1 MLKMKWK
8 QQLDG
13 MQAYKP
19 GKPIE
24 EVQREYGLQEVVKLA
39 SNENPFGCSP
49 KVTAYLQNNSVN
61 HAIYPDGYAQ
71 SLRTAVAN
79 HLGVKETQLLFGNG
93 SDDIIAIITR
103 ALLYPGVNT
112 VMADP
117 SFSQYWHNAE
127 IEGAEVRKIP
137 CVEGTHDLDAMIA
150 AIDDNTSIVWVCSP
164 NNPTGVVIPDVEL
177 RAFLAKVPSD
187 VLVVLDEA
195 YIEYVTHP
203 GHKDTLPIIDEFP
216 NVLLLRTFS
225 KAYGLAS
232 FRVGYAIGQPEVIAK
247 LDPVRSPFNNTILSQ
262 AVATIAI
269 SDQDFIKA
277 CREAN
282 EKGKKQYVEF
292 CEKHSLKYFPSDT
305 NFIFFN
311 TNADSDVVFNELMK
325 RGFIIRSGSALG
337 LLGFIRVTIGTEAQ
351 NEALLG
357 HLENVLKEQGV
368 FA

>member
-1 MLKMKWK
+1 MKWK

-24 EVQREYGLQEVVKLA
+24 EVQREYGLKEVIKLA

-49 KVTAYLQNNSVN
+49 KVTAYLQNNAVN
-61 HAIYPDGYAQ
+61 HALYPDGYAQ
-71 SLRTAVAN
+71 NLRTAVAN
-79 HLGVKETQLLFGNG
+79 HLDVQETQLLFGNG

-112 VMADP
+112 IMADL

-137 CVEGTHDLDAMIA
+137 CVEGAHDLEAMAA
-150 AIDDNTSIVWVCSP
+150 AIDDRTSIVWVCSP
-164 NNPTGVVIPDVEL
+164 NNPTGVVISDTAL
-177 RAFLAKVPSD
+177 RAFLAKVPND

-203 GHKDTLPIIDEFP
+203 EHKDTLPIIDQYP

-247 LDPVRSPFNNTILSQ
+247 LDPVRAPFNNTILSQ
-262 AVATIAI
+262 AVAAIAL
-269 SDQDFIKA
+269 SDQEYIQA

-282 EKGKKQYVEF
+282 DNGKKQYVEF
-292 CEKHSLKYFPSDT
+292 CDKHNLKYFPSDT
-305 NFIFFN
+305 NFIFFD
-311 TNADSDVVFNELMK
+311 TKADSDVVFQELMK
-325 RGFIIRSGSALG
+325 KGFIVRSGNALG
-337 LLGFIRVTIGTEAQ
+337 LPGFIRVTIGTEAQ
-351 NEALLG
+351 NTALLNQ
-357 HLENVLKEQGV
+357 LDNVLKEQGV

>member
-1 MLKMKWK
+1 M
-8 QQLDG
+8 
-13 MQAYKP
+13 
-19 GKPIE
+19 
-24 EVQREYGLQEVVKLA
+24 A

-49 KVTAYLQNNSVN
+49 KVTAYLQNNAVN
-61 HAIYPDGYAQ
+61 HALYPDGYAQ
-71 SLRTAVAN
+71 NLRTAVAN

-112 VMADP
+112 IMADP

-137 CVEGTHDLDAMIA
+137 CVEGAHDLDSMAA
-150 AIDDNTSIVWVCSP
+150 AIDDQTSIVWVCSP
-164 NNPTGVVIPDVEL
+164 NNPTGVVIPDTAL

-203 GHKDTLPIIDEFP
+203 GHKDTLPIIDEYP

-232 FRVGYAIGQPEVIAK
+232 FRVGYAIGQTGVIAK
-247 LDPVRSPFNNTILSQ
+247 LDPVRAPFNNTILSQ
-262 AVATIAI
+262 AVAAIAL
-269 SDQDFIKA
+269 SDHAYIEA

-282 EKGKKQYVEF
+282 ENGKKQYVEF
-292 CEKHSLKYFPSDT
+292 CEKHNLKYFPSDT
-305 NFIFFN
+305 NFIFFD
-311 TNADSDVVFNELMK
+311 TQADSDVVFQELMK
-325 RGFIIRSGSALG
+325 RGFIVRSGNALG
-337 LLGFIRVTIGTEAQ
+337 LQGFIRVTIGTEAQ
-351 NEALLG
+351 NAALLSQ
-357 HLENVLKEQGV
+357 LDEVLTQQGV

>member
-1 MLKMKWK
+1 MKWK

-24 EVQREYGLQEVVKLA
+24 EVQREYGLKEVIKLA

-49 KVTAYLQNNSVN
+49 KVTAYLQNNAVN
-61 HAIYPDGYAQ
+61 HALYPDGYAQ
-71 SLRTAVAN
+71 NLRTAVAD

-112 VMADP
+112 IMADP

-137 CVEGTHDLDAMIA
+137 CVEGAHDLDSMAA
-150 AIDDNTSIVWVCSP
+150 AIDDQTSIVWVCSP
-164 NNPTGVVIPDVEL
+164 NNPTGVVIPDTAL

-203 GHKDTLPIIDEFP
+203 GHKDTLPIIDEYP

-232 FRVGYAIGQPEVIAK
+232 FRVGYAIGQAGVIAK
-247 LDPVRSPFNNTILSQ
+247 LDPVRAPFNNTILSQ
-262 AVATIAI
+262 AVAAIAL
-269 SDQDFIKA
+269 SDQAYIEA

-282 EKGKKQYVEF
+282 ENGKKQYVEF
-292 CEKHSLKYFPSDT
+292 CEKHNLKYFPSDT
-305 NFIFFN
+305 NFIFFD
-311 TNADSDVVFNELMK
+311 TQADSDVVFQELMK
-325 RGFIIRSGSALG
+325 RGFIVRSGNALG
-337 LLGFIRVTIGTEAQ
+337 LQGFIRVTIGTEAQ
-351 NEALLG
+351 NAALLSQ
-357 HLENVLKEQGV
+357 LDEVLTQQGV

>member
-1 MLKMKWK
+1 MKWK

-24 EVQREYGLQEVVKLA
+24 EVQREYGLKEVIKLA

-49 KVTAYLQNNSVN
+49 KVTAYLQNNAVN
-61 HAIYPDGYAQ
+61 HALYPDGYAQ
-71 SLRTAVAN
+71 NLRTAVAN
-79 HLGVKETQLLFGNG
+79 YLGVQETQLLFGNG
-93 SDDIIAIITR
+93 SDDLIAIITR

-137 CVEGTHDLDAMIA
+137 CVDGAHDLDAMAA
-150 AIDDNTSIVWVCSP
+150 AIDEQTSVVWVCSP
-164 NNPTGVVIPDVEL
+164 NNPTGVVIPDADL
-177 RAFLAKVPSD
+177 RNFLAKVPSD
-187 VLVVLDEA
+187 VLVILDEA
-195 YIEYVTHP
+195 YIEYVTHS
-203 GHKDTLPIIDEFP
+203 GHKNTLPIIDDYP

-247 LDPVRSPFNNTILSQ
+247 LDPVRAPFNNTILSQ
-262 AVATIAI
+262 AVAAIAL
-269 SDQDFIKA
+269 SDQDYIQA
-277 CREAN
+277 CRDAN

-292 CEKHSLKYFPSDT
+292 CEKHNLKYFPSDT
-305 NFIFFN
+305 NFIFFD
-311 TNADSDVVFNELMK
+311 TKADSDVVFQELMK
-325 RGFIIRSGSALG
+325 KGFIIRSGNALG
-337 LLGFIRVTIGTEAQ
+337 MPGFIRVTIGTEAQ
-351 NEALLG
+351 NAALLSQ
-357 HLENVLKEQGV
+357 LDVILKEQGV

>member
-1 MLKMKWK
+1 MKWK

-24 EVQREYGLQEVVKLA
+24 EVQREYGLQEVIKLA

-49 KVTAYLQNNSVN
+49 KVTAYLQNQAVN
-61 HAIYPDGYAQ
+61 HALYPDGYAQ
-71 SLRTAVAN
+71 NLRTAVAK
-79 HLGVKETQLLFGNG
+79 HVGVQETQLLFGNG

-137 CVEGTHDLDAMIA
+137 CIEGAHDLDAMLV
-150 AIDDNTSIVWVCSP
+150 AIDEQTSVVWVCSP
-164 NNPTGVVIPDVEL
+164 NNPTGVVIPDGAL

-203 GHKDTLPIIDEFP
+203 EHKDTLPLIEEYP
-216 NVLLLRTFS
+216 NVILLRTFS

-232 FRVGYAIGQPEVIAK
+232 FRVGYAIAQPEVIAK
-247 LDPVRSPFNNTILSQ
+247 LDPVRAPFNNTILSQ
-262 AVATIAI
+262 AVAAIALD
-269 SDQDFIKA
+269 DQGYIRA

-282 EKGKKQYVEF
+282 EKGKKQYVDF
-292 CEKHSLKYFPSDT
+292 CEKHNLTYYPSDT
-305 NFIFFN
+305 NFIFFDSQ
-311 TNADSDVVFNELMK
+311 ADSDVIFQELMK
-325 RGFIIRSGSALG
+325 RGFIIRSGNALG
-337 LLGFIRVTIGTEAQ
+337 LPGFIRVTIGTETQ
-351 NEALLG
+351 NAALLA
-357 HLENVLKEQGV
+357 HLEEILTAQGV